1 VRKVKLNQFAIVLLL
16 WLILYQDALRSSEF

>member
-16 WLILYQDALRSSEF
+16 WLILYQDALRCSEF